1 MKLCMTRTRCI
12 GLLLIVLSGAI
23 SILWGV
29 ALGRTVPGG
38 PLDFQGLYYG
48 TQCLIQHHNPYS
60 QSELGAVYKAG
71 GGERP
76 SDTIQRR
83 QVVTLYVNLPTTFLF
98 IAPFAMLPLGTA
110 QTLWLILLIG
120 VCFLAAFLMWD
131 IGASYAPG
139 ASLFLICLVLAD
151 SELIF
156 ASGNTAGIVVGFC
169 LVSVWCFLKHRFVP
183 AGVICM
189 AVCLAIK
196 PHDAGLVWLYF
207 LLAGG
212 VYRKRALQ
220 SLVVT
225 VGLGLASVLWL
236 SQAAPHWMQNWGS
249 NLAAISAPGGLNEPG
264 LASVTGHS
272 AGMVIDLQA
281 ALSVFWSDPRIYN
294 SASYLVCGAL
304 LLVWSV
310 RTLRSRFSQHGAHL
324 ALAAVVSFTMLVTY
338 HRPYD
343 AKLLLLT
350 VPACAMLWTERGPIR
365 WLALLL
371 NTAAVLLTGD
381 VPLATLAI
389 LTNSLHGYTAGIFGH
404 ILTVVVM
411 RPVPLIL
418 LALGIFYLWV
428 YVRDAVPDTSEA
440 QYNRTAG
447 WMQPAQLSSAASA
460 SRGSCSS
467 STSRF

>member
-1 MKLCMTRTRCI
+1 MKQCMTRTRRI

-23 SILWGV
+23 SILWGF
-29 ALGRTVPGG
+29 ALGRTVHGG

-48 TQCLIQHHNPYS
+48 TQCLLQHHNPYK
-60 QSELGAVYKAG
+60 QSELETVFQAE

-76 SDTIQRR
+76 SDSIQRR

-98 IAPFAMLPLGTA
+98 IAPLAMLPLGAA
-110 QTLWLILLIG
+110 QALWLMLLIG
-120 VCFLAAFLMWD
+120 CLILAAFLMWD

-139 ASLFLICLVLAD
+139 VSLFLICLVLAD

-156 ASGNTAGIVVGFC
+156 ASGNTAGIVVGLC
-169 LVSVWCFLKHRFVP
+169 VISVWCFLKQKFVP
-183 AGVICM
+183 AGVFCM

-212 VYRKRALQ
+212 VYRKHALQ
-220 SLVVT
+220 SLAVT

-236 SQAAPHWMQNWGS
+236 SHVAPHWMQDWNS
-249 NLAAISAPGGLNEPG
+249 NLSAISAPGGLNEPG
-264 LASVTGHS
+264 LASVTGHT

-281 ALSVFWSDPRIYN
+281 AVSVFWNAPRIYN
-294 SASYLVCGAL
+294 SLSYLVCGAL

-310 RTLRSRFSQHGAHL
+310 RTLRLRFSQRGADL
-324 ALAAVVSFTMLVTY
+324 ALAAVVALTMLVTY

-350 VPACAMLWTERGPIR
+350 VPACAMLWTEGGPIR

-371 NTAAVLLTGD
+371 NSAAVLLTGD
-381 VPLATLAI
+381 VPLAILAI
-389 LTNSLHGYTAGIFGH
+389 IANNLHQYTAGIFGH

-418 LALGIFYLWV
+418 LALGILYLWV
-428 YVRDAVPDTSEA
+428 YIRHAISGGREA
-440 QYNRTAG
+440 RFDRTPG
-447 WMQPAQLSSAASA
+447 WMQPDLPPSPLSSSA
-460 SRGSCSS
+460 MCE
-467 STSRF
+467 

>member
-1 MKLCMTRTRCI
+1 MKRTRRI

-38 PLDFQGLYYG
+38 PLDFQGLFYG
-48 TQCLIQHHNPYS
+48 TQCLLQHHNPYS
-60 QSELGAVYKAG
+60 QSELNTVFQAE

-76 SDTIQRR
+76 SDSIQRN

-98 IAPFAMLPLGTA
+98 IAPFAMLPLGVA
-110 QTLWLILLIG
+110 QALWLTLLIA
-120 VCFLAAFLMWD
+120 VFVLAAFLMWD
-131 IGASYAPG
+131 IGAGYAPG
-139 ASLFLICLVLAD
+139 VSLLLVCLVLAN

-156 ASGNTAGIVVGFC
+156 ASGNTAGIVVGLC
-169 LVSVWCFLKHRFVP
+169 VVSVWCFLKQRFVP
-183 AGVICM
+183 AGVVCM

-196 PHDAGLVWLYF
+196 PHDAGLVWLYL

-220 SLVVT
+220 SLLVT
-225 VGLGLASVLWL
+225 AGLGLASVLWL
-236 SQAAPHWMQNWGS
+236 SHIAPHWMQDWTS

-264 LASVTGHS
+264 IATVTGHS

-281 ALSVFWSDPRIYN
+281 AVSVFRNDPRIYN
-294 SASYLVCGAL
+294 SVSYLICGAL

-310 RTLRSRFSQHGAHL
+310 RTLRSRFSQSSAYL
-324 ALAAVVSFTMLVTY
+324 ALASVAALTMLVTY

-350 VPACAMLWTERGPIR
+350 VPACAMLWAEGGPIR

-371 NTAAVLLTGD
+371 NSAALLFTGD
-381 VPLATLAI
+381 VPLAILSI
-389 LTNSLHGYTAGIFGH
+389 LTTNLHGYTAGVLGH
-404 ILTVVVM
+404 ILMVVTM

-428 YVRDAVPDTSEA
+428 YVRRDIPYETEA
-440 QYNRTAG
+440 GFDRKAS
-447 WMQPAQLSSAASA
+447 WMQPHLQPAQLSSSGL
-460 SRGSCSS
+460 RE
-467 STSRF
+467 